1 MSTYAVGDIQ
11 GCLEPLISLLE
22 EVSFDPDKDFLWSV
36 GDIVNRGPSSL
47 ETLRFCYKLGNSF
60 RMVLGNHD
68 LHLLATAYG
77 SRKISSSDTFQA
89 ILDAPDREKLLH
101 WLQQQPMM
109 INEKGYI
116 LVHAGIPPQWSLAKA
131 MQLAE
136 ELNTVLRCGT
146 QSGEFFNA
154 MYGDQPD
161 IWDDS
166 LTGVKRWRVI
176 ANYLTRMRF
185 CTLLGQLDFTSNNTS
200 AIPPD
205 GFLPWFRHEKR
216 SSKNAK
222 IIFGH
227 WAALEGRI
235 EKENIFPLDTGY
247 VWGGR
252 MRLMDID
259 TKEFFHRNH
268 TSVNL

>member
-1 MSTYAVGDIQ
+1 LSTYAVGDIQ

-47 ETLRFCYKLGNSF
+47 ETLRFCYKLGSSF

-77 SRKISSSDTFQA
+77 SRKISSDDTFQE
-89 ILDAPDREKLLH
+89 ILDAPDKKELLY
-101 WLQQQPMM
+101 WLQQQPIL
-109 INEKGYI
+109 INEKDYI
-116 LVHAGIPPQWSLAKA
+116 LVHAGIPPQWSLEKA

-136 ELNTVLRCGT
+136 ELSAVLRCDT
-146 QSGEFFNA
+146 KSGEFFNA
-154 MYGDQPD
+154 MYGDQPN
-161 IWDDS
+161 IWDDK
-166 LTGVKRWRVI
+166 LTGGRRWRVI
-176 ANYLTRMRF
+176 ANYFTRMRF
-185 CTLLGQLDFTSNNTS
+185 CTSLGQLHLASKNTTE
-200 AIPPD
+200 IPPE
-205 GFLPWFRHEKR
+205 GFLPWFQHEKELP
-216 SSKNAK
+216 KNAK

-227 WAALEGRI
+227 WAGLEGRI

-268 TSVNL
+268 TSVKL